1 MYEQILPWVGLG
13 VLFIL
18 CLPISP
24 VQKLVLE
31 VSAWTLRLGMIGL
44 LAAGAYLWF
53 RPGDLP
59 AEVSAALSDFP
70 RLVSWLPDRS
80 APPFGLCLACIAV
93 TALVPVLA
101 VLDVSRKLG
110 GRRLGRLRELAAAPV
125 AQTHSEPAPPVER
138 VPVGVPVLRPIERR
152 TAAQT
157 IASAAPPAR
166 SAH

>member
-24 VQKLVLE
+24 IQKLVLE
-31 VSAWTLRLGMIGL
+31 VSAWALRLGMIAL

-70 RLVSWLPDRS
+70 RLLSWLPDRTT
-80 APPFGLCLACIAV
+80 PPFGLCLACSAV
-93 TALVPVLA
+93 AAFVPLLA
-101 VLDVSRKLG
+101 VLDVSRTLA
-110 GRRLGRLRELAAAPV
+110 GRRLGRLHRLAATPV
-125 AQTHSEPAPPVER
+125 APTRSEPAPPPEP
-138 VPVGVPVLRPIERR
+138 VPVGVPVMRPVERR

-157 IASAAPPAR
+157 IASSAPRTAR
-166 SAH
+166 